1 METGEMVAACLMQ
14 LPSPPRRNVFR
25 EWAGGMG
32 TSLASDRTVPG
43 HDPGF
48 YDIPFFTL
56 LYVARVLDQQGLA
69 YRYVDGQ
76 ANTEFDEAGFLAQ
89 LAQDM
94 PSVLVT
100 VVNIPSLEPDLAL
113 IGRARAAVPG
123 LRVVLLGPTAK
134 WFKERLL
141 REGHAD
147 FVMEESEE
155 LLTGRNVAR
164 LVAGEDLSTLEGGSA
179 WADGAVRPQPARTPM
194 TTLDFIDFPAYG
206 LLDFSRYESDYY
218 FGEKMRYATVFTTKG
233 CPYKCGYCPYPFGFG
248 KRLIYR
254 KPQTV
259 GDDIERLVREFGVRQ
274 ILFRDQ
280 VFTVNR
286 KHAAAVCEE
295 LIRRDLG
302 VKWVCETRYD
312 VVDEAMLDLM
322 YRSGCREIHY
332 GLESADQEMFGAIA
346 KSDGPQ
352 SLDLFEKVIGWTKAR
367 GIRCHTHLIV
377 GMPDESWSTVRNT
390 GKWLRKVKPDSIQ
403 LAYFM
408 PYPGTPMHKELK
420 ESLALGDPDAIDW
433 EDFGSFTRPVMP
445 TKHMTMEEVQRARD
459 LLSWD
464 LRYTLMERLGMRVRK
479 MLGLRE
485 AA

>member
-1 METGEMVAACLMQ
+1 MVAACLVQ
-14 LPSPPRRNVFR
+14 LPSPPHRNVFR

-32 TSLASDRTVPG
+32 TSLASERTVPG

-48 YDIPFFTL
+48 YDIPFSTL
-56 LYVARVLDQQGLA
+56 LYVARVIEQEGLDFL
-69 YRYVDGQ
+69 YIDGQ
-76 ANTEFDEAGFLAQ
+76 AKPEFDRQGFLDR
-89 LAQDM
+89 LAAAK
-94 PSVLVT
+94 PAVLVT

-113 IGRARAAVPG
+113 IGAARAAVPG
-123 LRVVLLGPTAK
+123 LKVILLGPTAK
-134 WFKERLL
+134 WFRERIL

-155 LLTGRNVAR
+155 QLTGRNVAR
-164 LVAGEDLSTLEGGSA
+164 LVAGEPVSALEGGSA
-179 WADGAVRPQPARTPM
+179 WADGALRVQKARTPM
-194 TTLDFIDFPAYG
+194 ANLDFVDFPAYE

-218 FGEKMRYATVFTTKG
+218 FGERMRYATVFTTKG

-254 KPQTV
+254 SPAKV
-259 GDDIERLVREFGVRQ
+259 GQDIARLHRDFGVKQ

-286 KHAAAVCEE
+286 KHATAVCEE
-295 LIRRDLG
+295 LIRLDLG
-302 VKWVCETRYD
+302 IRWVCETRYD
-312 VVDEAMLDLM
+312 VIDEAMLDLM

-377 GMPDESWSTVRNT
+377 GMPDESWDTVRNT
-390 GKWLRKVKPDSIQ
+390 GKWLRRVKPDSIQ

-408 PYPGTPMHKELK
+408 PYPGTPIHKELK
-420 ESLALGDPDAIDW
+420 ESMELGDPDGIDW

-445 TKHMTMEEVQRARD
+445 TKHLTKDEVKRAKE
-459 LLSWD
+459 LLSWN
-464 LRYTLMERLGMRVRK
+464 LRYSLMERLGMRVKR
-479 MLGLRE
+479 MLRLRE